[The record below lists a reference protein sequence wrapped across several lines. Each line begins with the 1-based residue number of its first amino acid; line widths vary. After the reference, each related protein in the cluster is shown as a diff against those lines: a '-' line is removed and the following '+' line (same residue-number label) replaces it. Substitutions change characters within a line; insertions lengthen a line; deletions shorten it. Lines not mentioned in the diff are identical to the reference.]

1 MRIGAAREF
10 LEAAIAAAI
19 LALFVRTF
27 CVQAWAVPS
36 ASMEG
41 TLLVGDQILVNRFI
55 FGPGPTD
62 GVGSLLPRRPLRHGD
77 VVVFRHPEDP
87 RRDLVKRVAAL
98 PGETVE
104 LAAGRLIVDGR
115 PQKEPSRVR
124 PTTESFG
131 PVRVPAGAF
140 FALGDNRADS
150 GDSRQFGPV
159 PLESVRGR
167 ALLVYWWWVEDR
179 RRGPLG
185 WWRATRW
192 DRPFTPVR

>member
-1 MRIGAAREF
+1 MRIGALREF

-27 CVQAWAVPS
+27 LVQAWAVPS
-36 ASMEG
+36 PSMED
-41 TLLVGDQILVNRFI
+41 TLLVGDQILINRYV
-55 FGPGPTD
+55 FGPRAGGALGPNRA
-62 GVGSLLPRRPLRHGD
+62 LRRGD

-87 RRDLVKRVAAL
+87 RRDVVKRVAAL

-104 LAAGRLIVDGR
+104 IAAGRLIVDGEAR
-115 PQKEPSRVR
+115 PLPPSAR
-124 PTTESFG
+124 PAAESYG
-131 PVRVPAGAF
+131 PLRVPAGSF
-140 FALGDNRADS
+140 FALGDNQADS
-150 GDSRQFGPV
+150 GDSRRFGPV

-167 ALLVYWWWVEDR
+167 ALLVYWSFVEER

-192 DRPFTPVR
+192 SRLFTPVR